1 MTDSCVSGVINDL
14 SLFRCIATA
23 LYCTAQEHGSGPI
36 RTIEGSE
43 RTRPETS
50 VASRPGSS
58 FVSIA
63 MKKLYSAL
71 ILSALA
77 LLAAGQSQAAHPAL
91 KRLCGEA
98 PAAPQ
103 LIEGTTATRD
113 SMVQVAGS
121 VRGFADQSLNYLSC
135 LDSQPASTSYMAQPS
150 FRAQLSA
157 YRDQVADRL
166 EMTVN
171 AYNAELRDF
180 KAQQAQVAQK

>member
-1 MTDSCVSGVINDL
+1 MHKNTVSGIDQDL
-14 SLFRCIATA
+14 LKGANV
-23 LYCTAQEHGSGPI
+23 QGPKC
-36 RTIEGSE
+36 RWH
-43 RTRPETS
+43 P
-50 VASRPGSS
+50 APASS

-91 KRLCGEA
+91 KRICG
-98 PAAPQ
+98 AAPSAPE
-103 LIEGTTATRD
+103 LVSGKTATEA
-113 SMVQVAGS
+113 SMILVAGS
-121 VRGFADQSLNYLSC
+121 VRGFADQSLAYLSC

-157 YRDQVADRL
+157 HRDQVADRL
-166 EMTVN
+166 EDTVN
-171 AYNAELRDF
+171 AYNAELRSF